1 MLVPV
6 MQVRQMRMGMGQR
19 WMFMPVRVRLGP
31 LVAAVRVLVVLV
43 VDVTMIVSHIFV
55 LVLVGMLLG
64 QYEPRGG
71 NHQCKRDA
79 ERNGEWFPERENCNR
94 GADERRGTEM
104 RGGARAAEMPQRED
118 EQHEADAVTQ
128 ESDYERPGKRRGCG
142 NMQPERKRQGEIE

>member
-1 MLVPV
+1 MIVAVMLI
-6 MQVRQMRMGMGQR
+6 RQMGMGMGQR
-19 WMFMPVRVRLGP
+19 RMFVPVRVRLGP

-64 QYEPRGG
+64 QYEPRRSD
-71 NHQCKRDA
+71 HQCKRDA
-79 ERNGEWFPERENCNR
+79 ERNGEGFPKRENRNR
-94 GADERRGTEM
+94 GADEGRGAEM
-104 RGGARAAEMPQRED
+104 RSGARGSEMPQRED